1 MSKKPKRHF
10 FPFWILLLGMAVSV
24 LYLGGQLIYGE
35 IQSRKVHQEIVEL
48 GELSYDEAFLDEI
61 SKAEGFLSVSP
72 VYEIPVKLRWE
83 AYTMDAIFTAVDMK
97 EFQMTGNAPEEIS
110 LGNTPVLFIGKD
122 ALNGLTDSYGHTISQ
137 NGLKKLKASSEE
149 LEYCLQEESAAGV
162 GGGAQASTAQGSR
175 GNDSEI
181 WLWRPCIA
189 VGDLISPSDGIYI
202 PITQTPALTE
212 GLPPVKKVLLT
223 TQGTKPE
230 IL

>member
-10 FPFWILLLGMAVSV
+10 FPFWLLLLGMAVSV

-48 GELSYDEAFLDEI
+48 GELSYDEAFLEEI

-83 AYTMDAIFTAVDMK
+83 DYTMDATFTAVDMK
-97 EFQMTGNAPEEIS
+97 EFHMTGNAPEEIS

-149 LEYCLQEESAAGV
+149 LEYCLQEESAAG
-162 GGGAQASTAQGSR
+162 AQASTAQGSR

-189 VGDLISPSDGIYI
+189 VGDLTSPSDGIYI
-202 PITQTPALTE
+202 PITQTSALTE

>member
-48 GELSYDEAFLDEI
+48 GELSYDEAFL
-61 SKAEGFLSVSP
+61 SVSP
-72 VYEIPVKLRWE
+72 VYEIPVKLRWKD
-83 AYTMDAIFTAVDMK
+83 YTMDATFTAVDMK

-122 ALNGLTDSYGHTISQ
+122 ALNGLADSYGHTISQ

-162 GGGAQASTAQGSR
+162 GAGAQASTAQGSR

-202 PITQTPALTE
+202 PITQTSALTE

-223 TQGTKPE
+223 TQGVRS